1 MASHER
7 LTDKTAVPQSVE
19 RLTAPRE
26 AVGLIPGG
34 RTNTQGLT
42 ALEMKVLPLF
52 FKRLDV
58 RVARITP

>member
-26 AVGLIPGG
+26 AVGSIPGG
-34 RTNTQGLT
+34 RTNTQGLKSD
-42 ALEMKVLPLF
+42 AICPDGIFDGLASGAAF
-52 FKRLDV
+52 
-58 RVARITP
+58 A